1 MRLNNCVFAVACVAL
16 AVSRSFVAQTAAD
29 DVKPRYRDEKLQGR
43 VVWLAEAQKRL
54 FGIDSVPEAAE
65 RSLALET
72 TDGKLI
78 PLVEDVRGR
87 GFRVDKRLREMDVE
101 LLVRRYEGSPAAQIL
116 AVYRRQNDDRIE
128 VDYWCDICA
137 IAMYELKPCECCQGE
152 SRLRERKVG
161 QAKRQ

>member
-1 MRLNNCVFAVACVAL
+1 MRSSNRIIALAALSL
-16 AVSRSFVAQTAAD
+16 AVSRCLAVHGAAD
-29 DVKPRYRDEKLQGR
+29 DRKPQHKDEKLQGR

-72 TDGKLI
+72 TDGKLV

-101 LLVRRYEGSPAAQIL
+101 LLVRRYEGSASVQVL
-116 AVYRRQNDDRIE
+116 AVYRRQKDDRFE

-152 SRLRERKVG
+152 SRLRERKLMSP
-161 QAKRQ
+161 AR